1 MNKTLLAASTLAALF
16 ALAAPAS
23 AQMMCGPGQQ
33 GQASTPT
40 QGGGMMCGMMGG
52 QAQDDP
58 MADKPAQKPQQSA
71 MCPCC
76 RNMAMMGG
84 GGMMG
89 GRSGQHHNMPGMQM
103 PDTKQQ

>member
-1 MNKTLLAASTLAALF
+1 MHNTLLAVGTLTALF

-23 AQMMCGPGQQ
+23 AQMCGPGQQ
-33 GQASTPT
+33 AQAASPQ
-40 QGGGMMCGMMGG
+40 QGGGMMCGMMGR

-58 MADKPAQKPQQSA
+58 MADKPAQPQQRSG

-76 RNMAMMGG
+76 RNMAMMR

-89 GRSGQHHNMPGMQM
+89 QQPGQQPHMPGMQT
-103 PDTKQQ
+103 PRQQ